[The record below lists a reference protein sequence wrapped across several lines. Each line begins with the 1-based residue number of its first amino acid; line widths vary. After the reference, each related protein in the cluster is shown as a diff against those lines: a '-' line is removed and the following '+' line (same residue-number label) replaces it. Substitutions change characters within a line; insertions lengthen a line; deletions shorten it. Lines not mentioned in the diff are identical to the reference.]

1 MTEFFDM
8 LNLKLYTPQE
18 IAKNTPLSLGKVY
31 EEIQA
36 GNLPAKKVGRRYV
49 ISQANLEKY
58 FNQVDNKPEKLVT
71 ASRYRR
77 QLTPAE
83 VLKKFS

>member
-1 MTEFFDM
+1 MLDM
-8 LNLKLYTPQE
+8 KLFTPQD

-36 GNLPAKKVGRRYV
+36 GNLPAKKIGRKYV
-49 ISQANLEKY
+49 VSQQNLEKY
-58 FNQVDNKPEKLVT
+58 FNQVDNAKKIPLR
-71 ASRYRR
+71 ASSHRR

-83 VLKKFS
+83 VLKKYS